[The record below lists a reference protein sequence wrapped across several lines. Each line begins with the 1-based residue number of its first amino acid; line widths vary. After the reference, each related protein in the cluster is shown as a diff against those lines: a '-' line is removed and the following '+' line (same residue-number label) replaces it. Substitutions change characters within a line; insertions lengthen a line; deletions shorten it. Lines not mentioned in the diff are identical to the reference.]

1 MLLILPAV
9 VALVL
14 ILVLWRRQNTL
25 TALRREAHIR
35 NFTLPPRLFEP
46 LRTQHPHL
54 RLKDCQ
60 LVAQG
65 LRQFFLAYLKGG
77 QHYVSMPSQVVDD
90 LWHEFILHTRD
101 YQQFCDKA
109 FGQFLHH
116 TPAAVLGQNA
126 ARKSDN
132 GLRRVWRLACLEEN
146 INPANPSRLPLLF
159 ALDAKLKIARGFHYV
174 ADCQSL
180 RRLTENASTTAV
192 VHCGSELH
200 SSSFD
205 NDSSSSGSDSDGSRF
220 GGDGDSG
227 GSDGGGGDSS
237 GCGGGGCGGGGGD

>member
-9 VALVL
+9 MALAL
-14 ILVLWRRQNTL
+14 ILVFWRRQKAL
-25 TALRREAHIR
+25 TALRREAYIR

-54 RLKDCQ
+54 NLKDCQ

-65 LRQFFLAYLKGG
+65 LRQFFLAYLKSG
-77 QHYVSMPSQVVDD
+77 QRYVSMPSQVVDD

-101 YQQFCDKA
+101 YQAFCNKA

-126 ARKSDN
+126 EQKSDN
-132 GLRRVWRLACLEEN
+132 GLRRVWRQACLEEN
-146 INPANPSRLPLLF
+146 INPAQPSRLPLLF

-180 RRLTENASTTAV
+180 RRLTDNGSTAAV
-192 VHCGSELH
+192 VHCGSDLH

-205 NDSSSSGSDSDGSRF
+205 SDSSNSSSDSDNSRL
-220 GGDGDSG
+220 GGDADS
-227 GSDGGGGDSS
+227 GSDGGGDS
-237 GCGGGGCGGGGGD
+237 GGCGGGGGGD

>member
-9 VALVL
+9 VALAL
-14 ILVLWRRQNTL
+14 ILVFWRRQKAL

-54 RLKDCQ
+54 NLKDCQ

-65 LRQFFLAYLKGG
+65 LRQFFLAYLKSG
-77 QHYVSMPSQVVDD
+77 QRYVSMPSQVVDD

-101 YQQFCDKA
+101 YQQFCNQA

-126 ARKSDN
+126 AQQSDN
-132 GLRRVWRLACLEEN
+132 GLRRVWRQACLEEN
-146 INPANPSRLPLLF
+146 INPAQPSRLPLLF
-159 ALDAKLKIARGFHYV
+159 ALDTKLKIAGGFHYV

-180 RRLTENASTTAV
+180 RRLTDNGGSANL

-200 SSSFD
+200 SSSL
-205 NDSSSSGSDSDGSRF
+205 DSDSSGSSSDSDSSRF

>member
-1 MLLILPAV
+1 MLLILPV
-9 VALVL
+9 VVTLVL
-14 ILVLWRRQNTL
+14 ILVLWRRQKAL
-25 TALRREAHIR
+25 RALRRDAYIR
-35 NFTLPPRLFEP
+35 SFTLPPRLFEP

-54 RLKDCQ
+54 SLKDCQ

-65 LRQFFLAYLKGG
+65 LRQFFLAYLKSG
-77 QHYVSMPSQVVDD
+77 QRYVSMPSQVVDD

-101 YQQFCDKA
+101 YQAFCDKA

-126 ARKSDN
+126 EQKSDN

-146 INPANPSRLPLLF
+146 INPAQPSRLPLLF

-180 RRLTENASTTAV
+180 RRLTDNGSAAAV

-200 SSSFD
+200 SSSLD
-205 NDSSSSGSDSDGSRF
+205 SDSASSDGDGSRF

-227 GSDGGGGDSS
+227 GSDGGGGDSG
-237 GCGGGGCGGGGGD
+237 GCGGGGCGGGD

>member
-9 VALVL
+9 VALAL
-14 ILVLWRRQNTL
+14 ILVFWRRQKAL

-54 RLKDCQ
+54 NLKDCQ

-65 LRQFFLAYLKGG
+65 LRQFFLAYLKSG
-77 QHYVSMPSQVVDD
+77 QRYVSMPSQVVDD

-101 YQQFCDKA
+101 YQQFCNQA

-126 ARKSDN
+126 AQQSDN
-132 GLRRVWRLACLEEN
+132 GLRRVWRQACLEEN
-146 INPANPSRLPLLF
+146 INPAQPSRLPLLF
-159 ALDAKLKIARGFHYV
+159 ALDAKLKIAGGFHYV

-180 RRLTENASTTAV
+180 RRLTDNGGSATL

-200 SSSFD
+200 SSSL
-205 NDSSSSGSDSDGSRF
+205 DSDSSGSSSDSDSSRF

-227 GSDGGGGDSS
+227 GSDGGGGDSG

>member
-9 VALVL
+9 MALAL
-14 ILVLWRRQNTL
+14 ILVFWRRQKAL
-25 TALRREAHIR
+25 TALRREAYIR

-54 RLKDCQ
+54 SLKDCQ

-65 LRQFFLAYLKGG
+65 LRQFFLAYLKSG
-77 QHYVSMPSQVVDD
+77 QRYVSMPSQVVDD

-101 YQQFCDKA
+101 YQAFCNKA

-126 ARKSDN
+126 EQKSDN
-132 GLRRVWRLACLEEN
+132 GLRRVWRQVCLEEN
-146 INPANPSRLPLLF
+146 INPAQPSRLPLLF

-180 RRLTENASTTAV
+180 RRLTDSGSTAAV

-205 NDSSSSGSDSDGSRF
+205 SDSSSSSSDSDNSRL
-220 GGDGDSG
+220 GGDADSG
-227 GSDGGGGDSS
+227 GSDGS
-237 GCGGGGCGGGGGD
+237 GCGGGGCGGGGG

>member
-9 VALVL
+9 VVLALT
-14 ILVLWRRQNTL
+14 LVFWRRQKAL
-25 TALRREAHIR
+25 TALRREAYIR

-54 RLKDCQ
+54 SLKDCQ

-65 LRQFFLAYLKGG
+65 LRQFFLTYLKSG
-77 QHYVSMPSQVVDD
+77 QRYVSMPSQVVDD

-101 YQQFCDKA
+101 YQAFCNKA

-126 ARKSDN
+126 EQKSDN
-132 GLRRVWRLACLEEN
+132 GLRRVWRQACLEEN
-146 INPANPSRLPLLF
+146 INPAQPSRLPLLF

-180 RRLTENASTTAV
+180 RRLTDNGSTATV

-205 NDSSSSGSDSDGSRF
+205 SDSSSSSSDSDNSRL
-220 GGDGDSG
+220 GGDADSG
-227 GSDGGGGDSS
+227 GSDGS

>member
-9 VALVL
+9 MALAL
-14 ILVLWRRQNTL
+14 ILVFWRRQKAL
-25 TALRREAHIR
+25 TALRREAYIR
-35 NFTLPPRLFEP
+35 NFNLPPRLFEP

-54 RLKDCQ
+54 SLKDCQ

-65 LRQFFLAYLKGG
+65 LRQFFLAYLKSG
-77 QHYVSMPSQVVDD
+77 QRYVSMPSQVVDD

-101 YQQFCDKA
+101 YQAFCNEA

-126 ARKSDN
+126 EQKSYN
-132 GLRRVWRLACLEEN
+132 GLRRVWRQACLEEN
-146 INPANPSRLPLLF
+146 INPAQPSRLPLLF

-180 RRLTENASTTAV
+180 RRLTDNGSTAAV

-205 NDSSSSGSDSDGSRF
+205 SDSSSSSSDSDNSRL
-220 GGDGDSG
+220 GGDADSG
-227 GSDGGGGDSS
+227 GSDGS

>member
-9 VALVL
+9 VALAL
-14 ILVLWRRQNTL
+14 ILVFWRRQKAL

-54 RLKDCQ
+54 NLKDCQ

-65 LRQFFLAYLKGG
+65 LRQFFLAYLKSG
-77 QHYVSMPSQVVDD
+77 QRYVSMPSQVVDD

-101 YQQFCDKA
+101 YQQFCNQA

-126 ARKSDN
+126 AQQSDN
-132 GLRRVWRLACLEEN
+132 GLRRVWRQACLEEN
-146 INPANPSRLPLLF
+146 INPAQPSRLPLLSPPPPSLPPLSPSPPKRELSLSLLLPEESLSRELLCSSLPQCTRV
-159 ALDAKLKIARGFHYV
+159 ALSPLSVRRRRDW
-174 ADCQSL
+174 QSA
-180 RRLTENASTTAV
+180 T
-192 VHCGSELH
+192 
-200 SSSFD
+200 
-205 NDSSSSGSDSDGSRF
+205 
-220 GGDGDSG
+220 
-227 GSDGGGGDSS
+227 
-237 GCGGGGCGGGGGD
+237 